1 MVEKPCLMEYDL
13 TVDNEREKEVEECFS
28 NLLSGRNTTL
38 MAFASHQNLPMHGA
52 AVDIVDKTDLQ
63 STL

>member
-13 TVDNEREKEVEECFS
+13 TVDNEEKEMDECFS
-28 NLLSGRNTTL
+28 NLLSGRDTAL
-38 MAFASHQNLPMHGA
+38 MASTSHQNLPMHGA
-52 AVDIVDKTDLQ
+52 AVDIAVKTDLQ